1 MIPFLSWRFPL
12 CCKFSLEFF
21 FLPFG
26 RLTTSHPT
34 PAHNTQSGKCKI
46 ITIKRRYTWHE
57 NDFWVSKNLIVL
69 MCTDHTDFLLDI
81 LLPVKFHFVLLSE
94 FWIPSPP
101 RSPRW
106 KWSSWRP
113 PRSWLRTW
121 CVLTITTTTIT
132 TTITITNFY
141 ICQKRKEIKNVLVIV
156 MANSCASTEVWQTNK
171 NILIKN
177 VFTNLRLSL
186 HWFTLSITHLSLF

>member
-1 MIPFLSWRFPL
+1 MAWKWLLSFQGFN
-12 CCKFSLEFF
+12 CVDVY
-21 FLPFG
+21 G
-26 RLTTSHPT
+26 SH
-34 PAHNTQSGKCKI
+34 
-46 ITIKRRYTWHE
+46 R
-57 NDFWVSKNLIVL
+57 
-69 MCTDHTDFLLDI
+69 DFLLDI

-113 PRSWLRTW
+113 PRSWLGTW

-171 NILIKN
+171 KTA
-177 VFTNLRLSL
+177 FTNLRLSY
-186 HWFTLSITHLSLF
+186 HWFTLRRVSHTFHCFNATKNSDTNNFAGSCNNAFFVLFYPIHLVGYIK